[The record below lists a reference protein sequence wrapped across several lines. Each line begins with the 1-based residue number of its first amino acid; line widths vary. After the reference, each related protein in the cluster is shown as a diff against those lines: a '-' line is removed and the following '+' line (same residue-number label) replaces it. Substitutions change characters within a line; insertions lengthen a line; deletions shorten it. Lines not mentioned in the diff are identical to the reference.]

1 MVYLYRMVE
10 KKKIESYR
18 DLEVWKKGVRFS
30 IEIYQTT
37 AGFPITEQYGLT
49 NQLRRSAASVAAN
62 IAEGYGRDSTK
73 NYIQFLRIARGSLN
87 ETETFLFI
95 AFGLKYIDKNIL
107 DGLLQH
113 TAEIGKMLNSLIKKL
128 NP

>member
-1 MVYLYRMVE
+1 MIPE

-30 IEIYQTT
+30 IEIYKTSS
-37 AGFPITEQYGLT
+37 GFPVNEQYALT
-49 NQLRRSAASVAAN
+49 NQLRRASASVPAN
-62 IAEGYGRDSTK
+62 IAEGYGRESTK
-73 NYIQFLRIARGSLN
+73 NYIQFLRTARGSLN

-95 AFGLKYIDKNIL
+95 AFGLKYIDRGSL
-107 DGLLQH
+107 DRLL
-113 TAEIGKMLNSLIKKL
+113 EKSSELGKMLNSLIKKL

>member
-1 MVYLYRMVE
+1 MIE

-37 AGFPITEQYGLT
+37 AGFPLTEQYGLT
-49 NQLRRSAASVAAN
+49 NQLRRSAASVPAN

>member
-1 MVYLYRMVE
+1 MIE

-37 AGFPITEQYGLT
+37 AGFPTTEQYGLT

>member
-1 MVYLYRMVE
+1 MVE